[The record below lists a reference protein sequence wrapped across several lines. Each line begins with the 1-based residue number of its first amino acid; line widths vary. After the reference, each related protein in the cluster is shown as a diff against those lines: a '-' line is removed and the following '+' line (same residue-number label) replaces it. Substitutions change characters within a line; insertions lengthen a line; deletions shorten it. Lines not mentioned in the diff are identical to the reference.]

1 MKNWLM
7 SACTVAFLLC
17 SSGCEDRPKQDFIPE
32 ESPAIPASRTL
43 TLSQQQLVSLD
54 WHGPR
59 LSGGAQVTQ
68 KRIVPGTGVEFDIH
82 FPSNQPSD
90 SSVNYTSSGQGG
102 LGTMVGIDIR
112 GYETFELSFTLVSI
126 NGKKTPDIK
135 EELVVG
141 ALIGLTN
148 TSFIRDHKPV
158 TLSLLSSENSKM
170 ARAPVGTD
178 YIHQIG
184 FHVHLVNPGQWDPE
198 GSRVVIRIEP
208 AEDAG
213 TVPW

>member
-1 MKNWLM
+1 
-7 SACTVAFLLC
+7 
-17 SSGCEDRPKQDFIPE
+17 
-32 ESPAIPASRTL
+32 
-43 TLSQQQLVSLD
+43 
-54 WHGPR
+54 
-59 LSGGAQVTQ
+59 
-68 KRIVPGTGVEFDIH
+68 
-82 FPSNQPSD
+82 
-90 SSVNYTSSGQGG
+90 
-102 LGTMVGIDIR
+102 MVGVDIR

-126 NGKKTPDIK
+126 NGEKMPDIK
-135 EELVVG
+135 GELVVG

-148 TSFIRDHKPV
+148 TRLIGDHKPV